1 MHDASK
7 RHNRRHHQGACSGCP
22 SSSVTL
28 KSGIENMLM
37 HYVPEVRQV
46 LEAPPD
52 EGEEEGLKAFAKL
65 EDHLSA

>member
-1 MHDASK
+1 M
-7 RHNRRHHQGACSGCP
+7 
-22 SSSVTL
+22 TL